1 MSSTTASRDELKA
14 KLNLET
20 SQIAWHDLQTYFA
33 RGHVVRVEAALDLL
47 DVAVELTADNKAQ
60 FEAWL
65 ANDLVG
71 EVSPAMAQSWYDHN
85 TELWAV
91 VVAPW
96 VLVQDRRDVLH

>member
-1 MSSTTASRDELKA
+1 
-14 KLNLET
+14 
-20 SQIAWHDLQTYFA
+20 
-33 RGHVVRVEAALDLL
+33 
-47 DVAVELTADNKAQ
+47 ADNKAQ
-60 FEAWL
+60 FEEWL